1 MPGTGGF
8 RKLRWTDERRGKG
21 KRGGLRG
28 HLLLLTRDSQVWL
41 FTLFG
46 KDEATDLTPDQ
57 KRQLERR
64 LRLNSMPVNAADK
77 SRTE

>member
-1 MPGTGGF
+1 
-8 RKLRWTDERRGKG
+8 
-21 KRGGLRG
+21 
-28 HLLLLTRDSQVWL
+28 VWL